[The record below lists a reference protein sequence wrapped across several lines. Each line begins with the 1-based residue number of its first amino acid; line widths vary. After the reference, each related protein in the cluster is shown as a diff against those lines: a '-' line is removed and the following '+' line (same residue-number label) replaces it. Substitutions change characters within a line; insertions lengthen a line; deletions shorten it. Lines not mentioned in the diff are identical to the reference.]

1 VKKTDPGGIFM
12 AETHT
17 ENTVV
22 YDYNKGP
29 GCLVRGLWF
38 IFIGLWLGGIWSVI
52 AWILTITII
61 GMPLGLWMLNRI
73 PQVMTLKPVRT
84 VSTVTTVDGRVVITH
99 RNPKQIFFLWRAI
112 YFILIGWWFS
122 LIWLILAW
130 LITGFTLGLGLPLA
144 FWMFDRVPGITTLQ
158 R

>member
-1 VKKTDPGGIFM
+1 MIMSAANPEPALT
-12 AETHT
+12 
-17 ENTVV
+17 
-22 YDYNKGP
+22 YDYSKGP

-38 IFIGLWLGGIWSVI
+38 IFIGLWLGGIWCWI
-52 AWILTITII
+52 AWILNITII

-84 VSTVTTVDGRVVITH
+84 VSTVSTVDGRVVITH

-122 LIWLILAW
+122 LIWLFFAW
-130 LITGFTLGLGLPLA
+130 LVTGITLGLGLPLA

-158 R
+158 K

>member
-1 VKKTDPGGIFM
+1 MSAVNPEPAVT
-12 AETHT
+12 
-17 ENTVV
+17 
-22 YDYNKGP
+22 YDYSKGP

-38 IFIGLWLGGIWSVI
+38 IFIGLWLGGIWCWI
-52 AWILTITII
+52 AWILNITII

-84 VSTVTTVDGRVVITH
+84 VSTVSTVDGRMVITH

-122 LIWLILAW
+122 LLWLFFAW
-130 LITGFTLGLGLPLA
+130 LVTGITLGLGLPLA

-158 R
+158 K

>member
-1 VKKTDPGGIFM
+1 MSAAQPEPAV
-12 AETHT
+12 A
-17 ENTVV
+17 
-22 YDYNKGP
+22 YDYSKGP

-38 IFIGLWLGGIWSVI
+38 IFIGLWLGGIWCWI
-52 AWILTITII
+52 AWILNITII

-84 VSTVTTVDGRVVITH
+84 VSTVSTVDGRVVITH

-122 LIWLILAW
+122 LLWLFFAW
-130 LITGFTLGLGLPLA
+130 LVTGITLGLGLPLA

-158 R
+158 K